1 MVEEAASLPGFAWR
15 LHRSHRIGSWRGSS
29 PHARLAIVSHP
40 SLGLPPRDET
50 AGFPEAAA
58 RLRAATS
65 RLGARALEI
74 AVERDATLLERH
86 DELGLRH
93 LLRDTEIFVDRIAL
107 AVATDDPSPMSE
119 FADQVVPLYRRRRVP
134 MDDLVQLSEGMRAAM
149 APFLAGPEAAPMH
162 AAIDAGIRVMRW
174 NRRIAGDARK
184 RNRLL
189 QAIYKGA

>member
-1 MVEEAASLPGFAWR
+1 V
-15 LHRSHRIGSWRGSS
+15 
-29 PHARLAIVSHP
+29 
-40 SLGLPPRDET
+40 PPRDET
-50 AGFPEAAA
+50 AGFPRAAD
-58 RLRAATS
+58 RLRAATA

-74 AVERDATLLERH
+74 AIERDPTLAERH

-107 AVATDDPSPMSE
+107 AVATDDPSPMLE

-134 MDDLVQLSEGMRAAM
+134 MDDLVQLSEGLRAAM
-149 APFLAGPEAAPMH
+149 APLLDGPEADPMH
-162 AAIDAGIRVMRW
+162 AAINAGIAQMRW

-189 QAIYKGA
+189 EFIYKGA